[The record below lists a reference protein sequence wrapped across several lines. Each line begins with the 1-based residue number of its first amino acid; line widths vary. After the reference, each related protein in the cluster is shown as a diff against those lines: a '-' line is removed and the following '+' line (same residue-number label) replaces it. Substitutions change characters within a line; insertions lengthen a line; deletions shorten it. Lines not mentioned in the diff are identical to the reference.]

1 MFNLLQA
8 DKKGFDQND
17 LAKVV
22 AYVGE
27 GSKEHKELYNAAL
40 NFAPM
45 LPFYVVHD
53 VKLAKML
60 HLKKLNS
67 LQLAK
72 PYEKV
77 VSYTKKGE
85 YAYVFV
91 DNKMKLLV
99 GKCWELTG
107 FGGLF

>member
-1 MFNLLQA
+1 
-8 DKKGFDQND
+8 
-17 LAKVV
+17 
-22 AYVGE
+22 
-27 GSKEHKELYNAAL
+27 
-40 NFAPM
+40 M

-85 YAYVFV
+85 YAFVFV
-91 DNKMKLLV
+91 NNK
-99 GKCWELTG
+99 T
-107 FGGLF
+107 